1 MCYMHELVCN
11 LQNVNKSVYCFSKSS
26 RTETGQ
32 QVEST
37 LQLLFAVKN
46 NKNMIGAKILLQ
58 FINK

>member
-1 MCYMHELVCN
+1 MHELVCN

-37 LQLLFAVKN
+37 LQLNICSKERQEYDWCKDSSAVY
-46 NKNMIGAKILLQ
+46 
-58 FINK
+58 